1 MSVGTPVSGAVLF
14 GTTIFAIAM
23 DATYVVVTISVLGV
37 PYDATSSF
45 LRGPAAAPEV
55 IRRALHCGSAN
66 WFTELGDE
74 VDPADGVWVDH
85 GDLDG
90 LPSSPE
96 FAFVKIRERAAA
108 LAADGPAIFLG
119 GDHYVT
125 YPLVAGVAQHH
136 GDLTILH
143 VDAHPDLYDELDGER
158 HSHATPFARIM
169 EEGVAR
175 RLVQF
180 GIRTATAHQR
190 DQIERFGVEVHT
202 AAEWDGGLPDVSG
215 NVYVTI
221 DVDGLDPAFAPGVS
235 HHEPGG
241 LTTRDVLGLIH
252 QVARRDDVRLVGA
265 DIVEINPE
273 RDIHD
278 MTAMLG
284 AKLLRELLGAA
295 GRRP

>member
-1 MSVGTPVSGAVLF
+1 M
-14 GTTIFAIAM
+14 
-23 DATYVVVTISVLGV
+23 TISVLGV

-45 LRGPAAAPEV
+45 LRGPAAAPEA
-55 IRRALHCGSAN
+55 IRRTLHSGSAN

-74 VDPADGVWVDH
+74 VDPANGSWVDA
-85 GDLDG
+85 GDLD
-90 LPSSPE
+90 LPDSPE

-108 LAADGPAIFLG
+108 LHADGPVIALG
-119 GDHYVT
+119 GDHFVT
-125 YPLVAGVAQHH
+125 YPLVAAAAQHH
-136 GDLTILH
+136 DDLTILH
-143 VDAHPDLYDELDGER
+143 VDAHPDLYDELDGQR
-158 HSHATPFARIM
+158 LNHATPFARIM
-169 EEGVAR
+169 EEGLAR

-180 GIRTATAHQR
+180 GIRTATTHQR
-190 DQIERFGVEVHT
+190 DQTERFGVEVHT

-252 QVARRDDVRLVGA
+252 QLARREHVRIVGA

-295 GRRP
+295 GRRR